1 MVMSDKNQRVRQWIS
16 FRLKPE
22 EYSQIDRRWKETTC
36 RNLSEYARKVLLSKP
51 VVIRYRNQSADQFL
65 SEMILLKKELNA
77 IGNNFNQS
85 VKRLH
90 AMDKVTEI
98 RSWAI
103 LNESTK
109 RSFMNKI
116 VEIENRLEQI
126 YQLWSQK

>member
-1 MVMSDKNQRVRQWIS
+1 MMSEKNQRVRHWIS

-36 RNLSEYARKVLLSKP
+36 RNLSEYARKVLLTKP

-90 AMDKVTEI
+90 AMDRVPEI
-98 RSWAI
+98 RTWAI

-116 VEIENRLEQI
+116 EEIQNRLEQI